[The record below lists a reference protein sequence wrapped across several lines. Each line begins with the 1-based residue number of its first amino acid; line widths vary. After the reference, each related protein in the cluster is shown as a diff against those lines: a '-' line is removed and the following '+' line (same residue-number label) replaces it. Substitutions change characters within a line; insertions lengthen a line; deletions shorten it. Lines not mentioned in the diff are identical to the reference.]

1 MVKFIN
7 GILYSCSCGYETL
20 SSTNSVAHS
29 RTKKCKDSVMN
40 KKEMRFV
47 SEEDYDRKEV
57 VPQTVY
63 NGNVGS
69 VINDSSINL
78 NITLAVPDRS
88 AVEAVYD
95 VFKKPEFISEIRG
108 ADPQQIPAILFRYTR
123 GICADQKFIK
133 YDSDKNVVVHK
144 DPVTG
149 KDTTKDLKKYRN
161 EYLKESAN
169 LFDDDYHIPYA
180 PQNIQRALKDMTA
193 PSFDTGKKKEKPIS
207 GAQVIKMC
215 ATGDHRMYKF
225 PIETKEFYN
234 DVAKNVDVEIKSTD
248 KL

>member
-1 MVKFIN
+1 MKVYNIPYYTC
-7 GILYSCSCGYETL
+7 GCGYET
-20 SSTNSVAHS
+20 SNPGNASRHKKVECGCEMSNSI
-29 RTKKCKDSVMN
+29 
-40 KKEMRFV
+40 KEFV
-47 SEEDYDRKEV
+47 LKEDYDRKEV

-63 NGNVGS
+63 NGNVGT
-69 VINDSSINL
+69 VDNSINV

-108 ADPQQIPAILFRYTR
+108 ADPQQIPAILFRHTR
-123 GICADQKFIK
+123 GVCADQKFIQ

-180 PQNIQRALKDMTA
+180 PPNIQRALKDMTK

-225 PIETKEFYN
+225 PTETKEFY
-234 DVAKNVDVEIKSTD
+234 DDIAKNVDVEIKSTD
-248 KL
+248 KLL

>member
-1 MVKFIN
+1 MVEIHSIPYHIC
-7 GILYSCSCGYETL
+7 GCGYKT
-20 SSTNSVAHS
+20 SAHGNAS
-29 RTKKCKDSVMN
+29 RHKKTKCGHEIVV
-40 KKEMRFV
+40 KKLEFV
-47 SEEDYDRKEV
+47 LKEDYDRKEV

-193 PSFDTGKKKEKPIS
+193 PSFDTGKKKEKHIS

-234 DVAKNVDVEIKSTD
+234 DVAKNVDVEIKSTTD